1 MIRITFADGH
11 TEEAPYSLYWMTWV
25 INRMYPDKGVTYPPQ
40 SRVVD
45 YAIKGRD
52 Y

>member
-11 TEEAPYSLYWMTWV
+11 TEEVPYSLYWMTWV
-25 INRMYPDKGVTYPPQ
+25 INHMYPKPNESYTPH
-40 SRVVD
+40 SRVTD
-45 YAIKGRD
+45 YEIKGRD